1 MNPRE
6 RFLAM
11 CVLGIVIVAGA
22 AFLGYQFYMVPLQER
37 DASIAALKLEIER
50 KREDVRRVMADRPK
64 LERWR
69 QLSLPVDSD
78 LARRE
83 YEKYLSEQMR
93 QSGFASGSFTVT
105 PKAADTRTS
114 PTLPGRK
121 EPIYIRLTF
130 TVLAHAD
137 LSSLVTFLDRFYHTG
152 MLHQIKNLSIV
163 RPLTTASQQRRYDLD
178 INLTI
183 EALIV
188 TGAEGR
194 SFLLPALNRR
204 VVALEAAA
212 ALRGAPPGLAL
223 AAWAAGP
230 TGPIGPRTLADPP
243 RQYASIADK
252 DIFFGPP
259 PGAPQ
264 RSKDDVDVIRYVY
277 LTDIT
282 QTVSKTEAFL
292 YDRYNNL
299 KTRLRSSA
307 GFDSFRIR
315 DGEGDT
321 VLQGK
326 VIRINDRDL
335 VILVEEKYYMV
346 HVGESLREAL
356 AHPLKKEDV
365 VSLEAPKP

>member
-6 RFLAM
+6 RFLAF
-11 CVLGIVIVAGA
+11 CVLGIVILAGG
-22 AFLGYQFYMVPLQER
+22 AFLGYQFYLVPLQDR
-37 DASIAALKLEIER
+37 DASIAAIKLEIER
-50 KREDVRRVMADRPK
+50 KREEVRKVTAERPK

-69 QLSLPVDSD
+69 QLSLPTDTD

-93 QSGFASGSFTVT
+93 QSGFATASFSVT
-105 PKAADTRTS
+105 PKPADTRTS

-121 EPIYIRLTF
+121 EPIYTRLTF

-137 LSSLVTFLDRFYHTG
+137 LPSLVTFLDRFYHTG
-152 MLHQIKNLSIV
+152 MLQQIKNLSIV

-183 EALIV
+183 EALIIA
-188 TGAEGR
+188 GGENR
-194 SFLLPALNRR
+194 RHLLPVIGRR
-204 VVALEAAA
+204 VLALDAAA
-212 ALRGAPPGLAL
+212 ALRGAPTGLAW

-230 TGPIGPRTLADPP
+230 TGPIGPRILAEPP

-252 DIFFGPP
+252 NIFFGPP
-259 PGAPQ
+259 PTTQ
-264 RSKDDVDVIRYVY
+264 RSKDDADVIQFVY

-282 QTVSKTEAFL
+282 QTVSRTEAFL
-292 YDRYNNL
+292 YDRYNNR
-299 KTRLRSSA
+299 KTRLRASA
-307 GFDSFRIR
+307 GFDTFRIR
-315 DGEGDT
+315 DSEGDD

-335 VILVEEKYYMV
+335 VIIVEEKYYVV
-346 HVGESLREAL
+346 HVGQSLREAL
-356 AHPLKKEDV
+356 EKPLKKEELA
-365 VSLEAPKP
+365 SLGLPKP